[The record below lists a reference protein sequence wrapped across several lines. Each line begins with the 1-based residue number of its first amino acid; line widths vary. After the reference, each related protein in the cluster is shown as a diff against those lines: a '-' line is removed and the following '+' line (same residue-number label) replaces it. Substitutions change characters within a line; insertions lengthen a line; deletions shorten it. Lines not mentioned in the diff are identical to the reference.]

1 MIRRNKMCDI
11 KTGDKVIIIK
21 EGTHKYEV
29 GETVYLIQDFG
40 ESHNQAATGYQP
52 NSKVDGCCFVYRNEV
67 EKVTSNEEATPVKQT
82 FTKKDLK
89 TGHRLIL
96 EDGEVAIVFMD
107 SDIQTNPAYSR
118 DWVKYINRSNGFDD
132 LAYWNDDLNPEGD
145 RWVSRVVKVVKPKY
159 SQDVF
164 KLECEVD
171 IIWEREAPKSKEQIA
186 YEEAVEA
193 SEKAREAY
201 ELAQKKLEALNQ
213 SKS

>member
-1 MIRRNKMCDI
+1 M
-11 KTGDKVIIIK
+11 
-21 EGTHKYEV
+21 
-29 GETVYLIQDFG
+29 
-40 ESHNQAATGYQP
+40 
-52 NSKVDGCCFVYRNEV
+52 
-67 EKVTSNEEATPVKQT
+67 TSNEEATPVKQT

-118 DWVKYINRSNGFDD
+118 DWVKYINHSSGFDD
-132 LAYWNDDLNPEGD
+132 LVYWNDELNPEGD

-171 IIWEREAPKSKEQIA
+171 IIWERDAPKSKEQIA

-201 ELAQKKLEALNQ
+201 ALAQKKLEALNP